1 MNLRPAQLRN
11 LTWKEVRVHVSDDMQ
26 RVHRAWAEHGPGTT
40 REVADK
46 SGLSLLTLR
55 PRTTDLYQVG
65 MVECVD
71 RRGGQGV
78 YAYRSETEAEAAQA
92 WKQDRSS
99 HKQAGR
105 ATPAENPTQ
114 FLSQEQQV
122 RWAASIL
129 GRYAKQK
136 RRGAQMAPTTQLELI
151 PAA

>member
-1 MNLRPAQLRN
+1 MSLRPAQLRN
-11 LTWKEVRVHVSDDMQ
+11 LTWLEVRERVSDDMQ
-26 RVHRAWAEHGPGTT
+26 RVHRAYAEHGPGTT
-40 REVADK
+40 REIAEK
-46 SGLSLLTLR
+46 SGISLLTLR

-65 MVECVD
+65 MVECID
-71 RRGGQGV
+71 RRGGEGV
-78 YAYRSETEAEAAQA
+78 YAYRNEAQAEAAEA

-99 HKQAGR
+99 HKQSGR
-105 ATPAENPTQ
+105 ASPAENPTQ

-136 RRGAQMAPTTQLELI
+136 RRGVQPAQSTQLDLL